1 MVRYMNYLK
10 KYKDREYNAYTCMS
24 KECFDRHDTSNIDP
38 LAIWEYWLRSPLD
51 FNNVYTCM
59 RSTSNGEMFSTVYD
73 ITEYNVYSSSIGLRF
88 AFCIKESDLVEY
100 LNKK

>member
-1 MVRYMNYLK
+1 
-10 KYKDREYNAYTCMS
+10 MS

-38 LAIWEYWLRSPLD
+38 HAIWGYWLRSPLD
-51 FNNVYTCM
+51 FNNVYTAM
-59 RSTSNGEMFSTVYD
+59 RSTSDGEIFPTVYD
-73 ITEYNVYSSSIGLRF
+73 ITEYNVYNDSIGLRF